1 MSSIFF
7 SNGRRQ
13 RVERKQAALTAVL
26 ATLKDTST
34 DSDIP
39 MTGEEYLTVFKS
51 KYSGPDISQY
61 DRKLSKGLKYLAED
75 KRRDEIVR
83 KLEKKS
89 AGLERKL
96 SKRSMSATSK
106 SVGIGG
112 SNLTLVDGIDEEKME
127 KL

>member
-34 DSDIP
+34 DSDRS

-51 KYSGPDISQY
+51 NYSGPDISQY

-75 KRRDEIVR
+75 KRRDEFVR
-83 KLEKKS
+83 KLEKKN
-89 AGLERKL
+89 AGLKRKL
-96 SKRSMSATSK
+96 SMSSTSARTK
-106 SVGIGG
+106 SVGMGG
-112 SNLTLVDGIDEEKME
+112 SNLTLVDGSDEKKNEKH
-127 KL
+127 